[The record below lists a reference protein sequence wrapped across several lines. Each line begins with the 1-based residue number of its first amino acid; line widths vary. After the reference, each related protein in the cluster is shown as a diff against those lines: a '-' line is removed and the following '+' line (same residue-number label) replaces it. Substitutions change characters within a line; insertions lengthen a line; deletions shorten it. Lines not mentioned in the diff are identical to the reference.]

1 MVSGRRRGKTR
12 GWAAGGECVE
22 EAEKHLSCVRLWE
35 NAKVLKSGPE
45 GLPHFRGASRN
56 RSE

>member
-1 MVSGRRRGKTR
+1 M
-12 GWAAGGECVE
+12 E
-22 EAEKHLSCVRLWE
+22 EAEKRLSCVRLWE
-35 NAKVLKSGPE
+35 NAEVLKSGPE